1 MFRKNLHK
9 MTYRVRGFMAFG
21 PNDRCYVL
29 NHGIVCDVVPI
40 LCMCVDI
47 GMENNV
53 SGGSFPFCRTEK
65 PFSIFQHSPLLLV
78 LTRVLSRLVSPT
90 GTKGSYLVPVGDT
103 IRDKVHAARHN
114 VDIKIENGFGLFIQ
128 IHTLFMFKVF
138 LNSKL
143 ILEKYKLI
151 HF

>member
-9 MTYRVRGFMAFG
+9 MTYHVRGFMAFG

-53 SGGSFPFCRTEK
+53 AGGSFLFRRTEK
-65 PFSIFQHSPLLLV
+65 PFSIFRAKKWSFCEVTTKMLFQNPFSIKRTAYLL
-78 LTRVLSRLVSPT
+78 
-90 GTKGSYLVPVGDT
+90 
-103 IRDKVHAARHN
+103 
-114 VDIKIENGFGLFIQ
+114 
-128 IHTLFMFKVF
+128 
-138 LNSKL
+138 
-143 ILEKYKLI
+143 
-151 HF
+151 

>member
-1 MFRKNLHK
+1 
-9 MTYRVRGFMAFG
+9 MAFG

-29 NHGIVCDVVPI
+29 NHNIVCDVVPI

-53 SGGSFPFCRTEK
+53 AGGSFPFCRTEN
-65 PFSIFQHSPLLLV
+65 PFSIFRATNDRCYV
-78 LTRVLSRLVSPT
+78 LNHGIVCDV
-90 GTKGSYLVPVGDT
+90 VP
-103 IRDKVHAARHN
+103 ILC
-114 VDIKIENGFGLFIQ
+114 I
-128 IHTLFMFKVF
+128 VF

-143 ILEKYKLI
+143 ILKIYKLI